1 MADADGPEAAP
12 APVAKV
18 DRLAVGFAR
27 LLRVAGL
34 DVPVGATLVFAEALG
49 AVGVRRRDAVYWAGR
64 TTLVRQPE
72 DGNGCEYSLV
82 VTVRNDR
89 GEELTRQVIAV
100 GGMKPSEARIFTV
113 WVETY
118 SPEDRQEPATLGKT
132 AEPNGR
138 D

>member
-1 MADADGPEAAP
+1 MK
-12 APVAKV
+12 PVN
-18 DRLAVGFAR
+18 
-27 LLRVAGL
+27 
-34 DVPVGATLVFAEALG
+34 TALG
-49 AVGVRRRDAVYWAGR
+49 ATRACPHCRSTILQSATVCPACRHFLRFDTVKGAGKGVTSIEPMRVEAI
-64 TTLVRQPE
+64 VRQPE

-100 GGMKPSEARIFTV
+100 GGMKPSEARIFSV

>member
-1 MADADGPEAAP
+1 MK
-12 APVAKV
+12 PVN
-18 DRLAVGFAR
+18 
-27 LLRVAGL
+27 
-34 DVPVGATLVFAEALG
+34 PALG
-49 AVGVRRRDAVYWAGR
+49 ATRTCPHCRSTILQSSTVCPACRHFLRFDTVKGATKGVTSIEPMRVEAI
-64 TTLVRQPE
+64 VRQPE

-100 GGMKPSEARIFTV
+100 GGMKPSEARIFSV